1 MKKIRITSGLIKI
14 CRKKNTAK
22 KICSLIFRKLLS
34 FSTKKILRKKIISFL
49 RTCFFSIIWSAI
61 SMWRW
66 LLWFQFAPKKTCDQR
81 NHTYRKV
88 DDPWEIKFSSFSTRT
103 TTLSAASQYLLLSST
118 RSNGISWWDFWW
130 VLLVDGVHLS
140 LLDLSWPG
148 LSHFLI
154 NLAGLAGEAGILA
167 KISIMPVSTER
178 FCLAI

>member
-1 MKKIRITSGLIKI
+1 MQFNLSEITFILYE
-14 CRKKNTAK
+14 KNSPEK
-22 KICSLIFRKLLS
+22 NHLIFTNM
-34 FSTKKILRKKIISFL
+34 F
-49 RTCFFSIIWSAI
+49 FFSIIWSAI

>member
-1 MKKIRITSGLIKI
+1 MQFNLSEITFILYE
-14 CRKKNTAK
+14 KN
-22 KICSLIFRKLLS
+22 S
-34 FSTKKILRKKIISFL
+34 RKKIISFL
-49 RTCFFSIIWSAI
+49 RTCFSIFWSAI

-88 DDPWEIKFSSFSTRT
+88 DDPWEIKISSFSTRT
-103 TTLSAASQYLLLSST
+103 TTLSAAPPQLSSLK
-118 RSNGISWWDFWW
+118 RDFISWWDFWW

-140 LLDLSWPG
+140 LLDLSWPA

>member
-1 MKKIRITSGLIKI
+1 MQFNLSEITFILYE
-14 CRKKNTAK
+14 KN
-22 KICSLIFRKLLS
+22 S
-34 FSTKKILRKKIISFL
+34 RKKIISFL
-49 RTCFFSIIWSAI
+49 RTCFSIFWSAI

-88 DDPWEIKFSSFSTRT
+88 DDPWEIKISSFSTRT
-103 TTLSAASQYLLLSST
+103 TTLSAAPPQLSSLK
-118 RSNGISWWDFWW
+118 RDFISWWDFWW

-140 LLDLSWPG
+140 LLDLSWPA

-178 FCLAI
+178 FRLAI